1 MTLTFK
7 VVQVKVKGHQIMQGP
22 VQVDFS
28 GTKEDNEVKLSLKG
42 RSSFYL
48 LLEHKPDD
56 LDLHDLSGQGRRS
69 ALNAMVFG
77 G

>member
-7 VVQVKVKGHQIMQGP
+7 AVQVKVKGHQIMQGHI
-22 VQVDFS
+22 QVDFS

-48 LLEHKPDD
+48 LLEYKPND
-56 LDLHDLSGQGRRS
+56 LDLHGLSGQGRRS
-69 ALNAMVFG
+69 ALNAIVCG